1 MLFGNEHIQKELLNE
16 VAICE
21 REKGFKVI
29 FGAMVG
35 SISKGLQYYDSDYDT
50 RFLYVNK
57 DFPDKIFVPDE
68 VEEKEIIYR
77 KYFED
82 TPYEW
87 IPFWEFSSFL
97 QFLVNPMINKKF
109 SVGLYNVVGWTFLSP
124 YVYDPYGIQNKILPL
139 IQKHFYSDYSI
150 EYHKNLLESF
160 DLNKEII
167 VAKDYVY
174 ALHSALTIDW
184 INKYNEYP
192 PIYMRTLL
200 SLRTDLIEDIEELW
214 GTAREEAKEYITST
228 GSQQL
233 YESHY
238 NVYTHHVERV
248 DRYIE
253 QIKSDVKDFKASRMS
268 VGLQRDCRNNVQ
280 EIYSIVKRVLSDE
293 EKVRNVSII

>member
-21 REKGFKVI
+21 RERGFKVI

-57 DFPDKIFVPDE
+57 DFPDKIFIPDE
-68 VEEKEIIYR
+68 IEEKEIIYR
-77 KYFED
+77 KYFKD

-97 QFLVNPMINKKF
+97 QFLVNPMIDKKF

-124 YVYDPYGIQNKILPL
+124 YIYDPYGIQNKILPL
-139 IQKHFYSDYSI
+139 IQKLFYSDYSI
-150 EYHKNLLESF
+150 EYHKDWLESF
-160 DLNKEII
+160 DLNNDTV

-200 SLRTDLIEDIEELW
+200 SLKPDLRGDVEEMW
-214 GTAREEAKEYITST
+214 GTAREEARKYITST
-228 GSQQL
+228 GVQQL
-233 YESHY
+233 SEAHY
-238 NVYTHHVERV
+238 NVSTHHVESV

-253 QIKSDVKDFKASRMS
+253 QIKSSVKDFKGSRMS
-268 VGLQRDCRNNVQ
+268 DALQLDCRNKVQ
-280 EIYSIVKRVLSDE
+280 EIYGIVERVLSDE